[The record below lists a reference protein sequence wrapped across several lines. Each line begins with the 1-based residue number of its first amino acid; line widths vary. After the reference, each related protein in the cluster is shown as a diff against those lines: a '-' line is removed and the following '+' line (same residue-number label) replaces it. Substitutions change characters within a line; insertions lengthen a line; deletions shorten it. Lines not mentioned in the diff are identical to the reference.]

1 MKNIIILILFS
12 LSASAQNTDY
22 TKLLAR
28 YNTFDTSLTM
38 DDHRQLYYG
47 FVSQPAYS
55 ARPELKQKEIN
66 AAITKR
72 DFTTVIQLCDEV
84 LKKYPISL
92 TANYAKGL
100 ALASANSNDT
110 MYGKYLNRYATLLRT
125 IAASGDGKSA
135 KTAFKTIFTADEIE
149 MMYRYFAIQKHL
161 DQKAE
166 GVYDVFEVV
175 PSEKWPDKKIYF
187 DVSEILKKEAE
198 SFKK

>member
-1 MKNIIILILFS
+1 MKNIIVVILFVLS

-22 TKLLAR
+22 AKLLAR
-28 YNTFDTSLTM
+28 YNAFDTTLTL

-55 ARPELKQKEIN
+55 ARPALKQKEIN

-72 DFTTVIQLCDEV
+72 DFATVIQLCDEV
-84 LKKYPISL
+84 LKNYPVSL

-100 ALASANSNDT
+100 ALASVNNNDT
-110 MYGKYLNRYATLLRT
+110 MYAKYLNRYATLLRT
-125 IAASGDGKSA
+125 IAASGDGKTA
-135 KTAFKTIFTADEIE
+135 KTAFKTIFIADEIE
-149 MMYRYFAIQKHL
+149 MIYRYFGIQKHL

-175 PSEKWPDKKIYF
+175 PSDKWPDKKIYF
-187 DVSEILKKEAE
+187 DVSEMLKKET
-198 SFKK
+198 K